1 MKAACT
7 VWSGGKLGDYIK
19 ELPIAIQGLMIGS
32 VMQFAAISILLGI
45 GSYEDIKTREI
56 PNWISVIIAMT
67 AVINFRLENLL
78 GLIVAVI
85 FFSVALATGKIGGGD
100 VKLIAA
106 LSIVC
111 GLWGSFALLLFA
123 QISMLIFYGVSVIV
137 QKLRGRTADKSLP
150 FVPFIFIGYL
160 VTKIFF

>member
-1 MKAACT
+1 
-7 VWSGGKLGDYIK
+7 
-19 ELPIAIQGLMIGS
+19 MIGS

-45 GSYEDIKTREI
+45 GSFLDIKTREI

-67 AVINFRLENLL
+67 AIINFRLENLW

-106 LSIVC
+106 LSVVC

-150 FVPFIFIGYL
+150 FVPFITFGYVL
-160 VTKIFF
+160 TTILF

>member
-1 MKAACT
+1 
-7 VWSGGKLGDYIK
+7 
-19 ELPIAIQGLMIGS
+19 MIGS

-45 GSYEDIKTREI
+45 GSYMDIKTREI
-56 PNWISVIIAMT
+56 PNWISVIVAMT
-67 AVINFRLENLL
+67 AVINFRLENLW
-78 GLIVAVI
+78 GIIVAVI

-111 GLWGSFALLLFA
+111 GLWGSFMLLLFA
-123 QISMLIFYGVSVIV
+123 QISMLIFYGVSVII
-137 QKLRGRTADKSLP
+137 QKLCGRTADKALP

>member
-1 MKAACT
+1 
-7 VWSGGKLGDYIK
+7 
-19 ELPIAIQGLMIGS
+19 MIGS

-45 GSYEDIKTREI
+45 GSYKDIKTREI

-67 AVINFRLENLL
+67 AIINFRLENLW

-85 FFSVALATGKIGGGD
+85 FFSVALTTGKIGGGD

-106 LSIVC
+106 LSVIC

-123 QISMLIFYGVSVIV
+123 QISMLIFYAGSCIFC
-137 QKLRGRTADKSLP
+137 KINGKTAEKSLP
-150 FVPFIFIGYL
+150 FVPFIFLGYL

>member
-1 MKAACT
+1 
-7 VWSGGKLGDYIK
+7 
-19 ELPIAIQGLMIGS
+19 MIGS
-32 VMQFAAISILLGI
+32 VMQFAAISILLGV
-45 GSYEDIKTREI
+45 GSFLDIKTREI
-56 PNWISVIIAMT
+56 PNWVSVIIAIT
-67 AVINFRLENLL
+67 AIINFRLEDLW
-78 GLIVAVI
+78 GLIVTVI

-106 LSIVC
+106 LSVVC

>member
-1 MKAACT
+1 MN
-7 VWSGGKLGDYIK
+7 
-19 ELPIAIQGLMIGS
+19 GS
-32 VMQFAAISILLGI
+32 VMQFIAIIILLGI
-45 GSYEDIKTREI
+45 DSVLDIKTREV
-56 PNWISVIIAMT
+56 PNWISVAIALT
-67 AVINFRLENLL
+67 AFLNFDARSLW

-106 LSIVC
+106 LSVVC

-123 QISMLIFYGVSVIV
+123 QIAMLVFYGIRFVIF
-137 QKLRGRTADKSLP
+137 KLRGKTAGKSLP

-160 VTKIFF
+160 ISVFLI

>member
-1 MKAACT
+1 
-7 VWSGGKLGDYIK
+7 
-19 ELPIAIQGLMIGS
+19 MIGS
-32 VMQFAAISILLGI
+32 VMQFAAISSLLGI
-45 GSYEDIKTREI
+45 GSYMDIKTREI
-56 PNWISVIIAMT
+56 PNWISVIVAMT
-67 AVINFRLENLL
+67 AVINFRLENLC

-85 FFSVALATGKIGGGD
+85 FFSVALATGKIGSGD

-123 QISMLIFYGVSVIV
+123 QIAMLIFYGVSVIV
-137 QKLRGRTADKSLP
+137 QKLRGRTADKALP

-160 VTKIFF
+160 VSKLIF

>member
-1 MKAACT
+1 
-7 VWSGGKLGDYIK
+7 
-19 ELPIAIQGLMIGS
+19 MIGS
-32 VMQFAAISILLGI
+32 VMQFAAIVILLGI
-45 GSYEDIKTREI
+45 GSVMDIRTREL
-56 PNWISVIIAMT
+56 PNWISVIITLLAI
-67 AVINFRLENLL
+67 INFRLENLL
-78 GLIVAVI
+78 GIIVAVI

-123 QISMLIFYGVSVIV
+123 QIAMLIFYAGNYIF
-137 QKLRGRTADKSLP
+137 QKINGKTASKSLP

-160 VTKIFF
+160 ASKLIF

>member
-1 MKAACT
+1 
-7 VWSGGKLGDYIK
+7 
-19 ELPIAIQGLMIGS
+19 MIGS
-32 VMQFAAISILLGI
+32 VVQFAAISILLGI
-45 GSYEDIKTREI
+45 GSYMDIKTREI
-56 PNWISVIIAMT
+56 PNWISVIVAMT
-67 AVINFRLENLL
+67 AIINFRLENLW
-78 GLIVAVI
+78 GIIVAVI

-111 GLWGSFALLLFA
+111 GLWGSFMLLLFA
-123 QISMLIFYGVSVIV
+123 QISMLIFYGVSVVV
-137 QKLRGRTADKSLP
+137 QKLRGRTADKALP

>member
-1 MKAACT
+1 
-7 VWSGGKLGDYIK
+7 
-19 ELPIAIQGLMIGS
+19 MIGS
-32 VMQFAAISILLGI
+32 VVQFSAISILLGI
-45 GSYEDIKTREI
+45 GSVMDIKTREI
-56 PNWISVIIAMT
+56 PNWISVFIAAT
-67 AVINFRLENLL
+67 AVINFQLENLW
-78 GLIVAVI
+78 GIIVAVI

-111 GLWGSFALLLFA
+111 GLWGSFSLLLFA
-123 QISMLIFYGVSVIV
+123 QISMLIFYAGNLFFCKING
-137 QKLRGRTADKSLP
+137 KTASKSLP

>member
-1 MKAACT
+1 
-7 VWSGGKLGDYIK
+7 
-19 ELPIAIQGLMIGS
+19 MIGS
-32 VMQFAAISILLGI
+32 VIQFAAISILLGI
-45 GSYEDIKTREI
+45 GSYKDIKTREI
-56 PNWISVIIAMT
+56 PNWISVEVLVLAFFHFNIQ
-67 AVINFRLENLL
+67 NLW
-78 GLIVAVI
+78 GIIVAVI

-106 LSIVC
+106 LSVVC

-137 QKLRGRTADKSLP
+137 QKLRGKTADKSLP

-160 VTKIFF
+160 GTKIFF

>member
-1 MKAACT
+1 
-7 VWSGGKLGDYIK
+7 
-19 ELPIAIQGLMIGS
+19 MIGS
-32 VMQFAAISILLGI
+32 VMQFAAIFILLCI
-45 GSYEDIKTREI
+45 GSYKDIKTREI
-56 PNWISVIIAMT
+56 PNWISVIVAMT
-67 AVINFRLENLL
+67 AVINFRLENLW
-78 GLIVAVI
+78 GLIVSVI

-123 QISMLIFYGVSVIV
+123 QISMLIFYGVSAVV
-137 QKLRGRTADKSLP
+137 QKLRGKTADKALP

-160 VTKIFF
+160 VSKLIF

>member
-1 MKAACT
+1 
-7 VWSGGKLGDYIK
+7 
-19 ELPIAIQGLMIGS
+19 MIGS
-32 VMQFAAISILLGI
+32 IMQFAAISILLGI

-56 PNWISVIIAMT
+56 PNWISVGVLISTFFHFNIQ
-67 AVINFRLENLL
+67 NLW
-78 GLIVAVI
+78 GIIVAVV
-85 FFSVALATGKIGGGD
+85 FFSVALTTGKIGGGD

-137 QKLRGRTADKSLP
+137 QKLRGKTADKSLP

>member
-1 MKAACT
+1 MN
-7 VWSGGKLGDYIK
+7 
-19 ELPIAIQGLMIGS
+19 GS
-32 VMQFAAISILLGI
+32 VMQFAAIFIMLGI
-45 GSYEDIKTREI
+45 GSFLDIKTREI
-56 PNWISVIIAMT
+56 PNWISA
-67 AVINFRLENLL
+67 AVIFSAVLYFRLENLW

-106 LSIVC
+106 LSVVC

-123 QISMLIFYGVSVIV
+123 QISMLIFYGVSAIV
-137 QKLRGRTADKSLP
+137 QKLRGKTADKALP

-160 VTKIFF
+160 ALKLIF